1 MFKLKRYKVGD
12 PMKSYKIILAI
23 VLSVSLFVGATLL
36 YNHLMSEEN
45 ESNIAMAKTKRNTQQ
60 ESAFTDE
67 DSNSTSISESEATS
81 NIASSKVGNEI
92 GDFAYDFSISD
103 ELGNSVTLSD
113 YRGKHVIVSFWIYG
127 CPACY
132 AEFPEYQKLHD
143 KLEQDQIE
151 DVKLIKIYINP
162 ENASTPNI
170 SEIRNQLD
178 DSGYTFPTYW
188 DKGDVATNYGIY
200 YVPHTFVIDENGLI
214 TASIVG
220 TTSYDALA
228 ELVGLED

>member
-1 MFKLKRYKVGD
+1 
-12 PMKSYKIILAI
+12 MKPIKIIIAI
-23 VLSVSLFVGATLL
+23 VLSISLFGGATLL
-36 YNHLMSEEN
+36 YNHLMSEEK
-45 ESNIAMAKTKRNTQQ
+45 ESNIAKATTEKETEQI
-60 ESAFTDE
+60 SE
-67 DSNSTSISESEATS
+67 DSEESRDTEGSSEPITNTAPLAKE
-81 NIASSKVGNEI
+81 GNQI
-92 GDFAYDFSISD
+92 GDLAYDFTLID
-103 ELGNSVTLSD
+103 EQTNSVTLSD

-151 DVKLIKIYINP
+151 DVKLIKVYINP

>member
-1 MFKLKRYKVGD
+1 
-12 PMKSYKIILAI
+12 MKPIKIIIAI
-23 VLSVSLFVGATLL
+23 VLSISLFGGATLL
-36 YNHLMSEEN
+36 YNHLMSEEK
-45 ESNIAMAKTKRNTQQ
+45 ESNIAKATTEKETEQI
-60 ESAFTDE
+60 SE
-67 DSNSTSISESEATS
+67 DSEESRDIEGSSEPITNTAPLAKE
-81 NIASSKVGNEI
+81 GNQI
-92 GDFAYDFSISD
+92 GDLAYDFTLID
-103 ELGNSVTLSD
+103 EQTNSVTLSD

-151 DVKLIKIYINP
+151 DVKLIKVYINP